1 MKRVILFA
9 SILCVVLLICGSL
22 STEKENL
29 EVKNGRY
36 WMETSDGIL
45 VANINIS
52 DSQAVFSYDLISNSH
67 FGTYVIEGNILTMTT
82 YDGQETY
89 VFKIKNDYLE
99 FQAFKS
105 SPLKYVDVK
114 NSIRVVNG
122 SKFKLKEIE

>member
-89 VFKIKNDYLE
+89 VFKIKKDCLE

-122 SKFKLKEIE
+122 SKFKLKENE